1 MHFYLI
7 LIVMDKKNINSSP
20 YVIIVFLYI
29 YKWTL
34 NLLIY
39 FNQLVYGDP
48 YGRHC
53 LGLEHTR
60 QRTSLYI
67 LVLMKGEPSRINMWQ
82 PPRHWI
88 NRATSVTVVSIQTS
102 FNGYVKNDIRKHCN
116 IIVLLLQEHYR
127 VYFPNAFGLYCVIS
141 QGRSACVTSDFNCWH
156 CSWGRPPMAAVHT
169 IIYTKYHLTLHRCCR
184 WKTHCACVFV
194 KTDTMTLVF
203 SAEIKVEH
211 QLYCCNLAWD
221 IPLPQDVLN

>member
-7 LIVMDKKNINSSP
+7 LIVMDKKNNNSSP

-60 QRTSLYI
+60 QRTSPYI

-156 CSWGRPPMAAVHT
+156 CFLGKTPPMAAVHT
-169 IIYTKYHLTLHRCCR
+169 IIYTNIT
-184 WKTHCACVFV
+184 
-194 KTDTMTLVF
+194 
-203 SAEIKVEH
+203 
-211 QLYCCNLAWD
+211 
-221 IPLPQDVLN
+221 